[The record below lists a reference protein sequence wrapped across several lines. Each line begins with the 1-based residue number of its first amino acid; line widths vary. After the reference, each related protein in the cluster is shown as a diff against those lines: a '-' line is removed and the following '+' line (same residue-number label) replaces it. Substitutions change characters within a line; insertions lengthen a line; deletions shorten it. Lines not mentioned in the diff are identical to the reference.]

1 MNIEQGMTIG
11 EVGEIIRYSYFLVRQ
26 SIFSSEPMNNEQ
38 GMTIGEV
45 GEILRYS

>member
-26 SIFSSEPMNNEQ
+26 SPFEPMNNEQ
-38 GMTIGEV
+38 GMAIAEV
-45 GEILRYS
+45 GEIIRHS